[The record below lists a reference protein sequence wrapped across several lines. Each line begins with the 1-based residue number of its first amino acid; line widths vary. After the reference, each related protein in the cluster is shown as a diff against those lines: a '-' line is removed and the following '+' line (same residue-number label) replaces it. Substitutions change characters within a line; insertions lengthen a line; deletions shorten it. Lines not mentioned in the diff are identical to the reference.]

1 MDIRPGD
8 TIYGKDVTDKF
19 TVVEFIGSGAF
30 GFVYKL
36 KKEGAEEFFALK
48 TVPTGYL
55 NETELKSLVNEG
67 TLASGIKHEN
77 VVNVLFFHNGS
88 QYPGLPPYIIMEYL
102 PDGTLQQLLDSQRKS
117 SKPFDNAQLTAMFLQ
132 LAEGMKA
139 INSKLIHRDLKPDN
153 ILLSQDTL
161 KISDFGLSKVV
172 GAATRTYSFKGIQ
185 HIHYMPPEA
194 WRGDTNTIRM
204 DIYSMGIVFYEL
216 ATLSHPYKVTEA
228 GDIIEGWKN
237 AHFFQKAEIPL
248 SKNSHLDK
256 HLSQLIIKMIAKKP
270 EERYSNWDE
279 MIKRIQ
285 TAQAEEKTKVDV
297 SKLVMKAIKGKEA
310 EEKQTL
316 ESERK
321 RKEKEELDKL
331 VKYRCDELLVGL
343 NEIVDTFN
351 TQYEGAKFH
360 LETYSPLYSQTLTSS
375 ARFQEGSSVN
385 LTIEPVYHSMAFEG
399 KQVRAW
405 GYFQNTN
412 GKGFNVILVL
422 DKPEDVYGNWLC
434 LHNTHNPIARTT
446 DGRPDPFPFDTFEE
460 FAKEIQHIH
469 ALHIYQFQISP
480 FAKDMLIPFFEDI
493 L

>member
-8 TIYGKDVTDKF
+8 TIYGKDATEKF

-36 KKEGAEEFFALK
+36 KKEGTEEFFALK

-55 NETELKSLVNEG
+55 DETELRSLVNEG
-67 TLASGIKHEN
+67 RLASGIKHEN
-77 VVNVLFFHNGS
+77 VVDVVFFHDGS
-88 QYPGLPPYIIMEYL
+88 QYPRLPPYIIMEYL

-117 SKPFDNAQLTAMFLQ
+117 SKCFDNEQLTAMLLQ

-153 ILLSQDTL
+153 ILLSKNTL

-185 HIHYMPPEA
+185 HIHYMAPEA
-194 WRGDTNTIRM
+194 WRGQTNTIRM

-216 ATLSHPYKVTEA
+216 ATLFHPYKVTQA
-228 GDIIEGWKN
+228 GDVIESWKN
-237 AHFFQKAEIPL
+237 THLFQKAEIPVT
-248 SKNSHLDK
+248 KNPSLNT
-256 HLSQLIIKMIAKKP
+256 HLSQLIMKMIAKKP

-279 MIKRIQ
+279 IIKRIQ
-285 TAQAEEKTKVDV
+285 TAQAEEKPKVDV
-297 SKLVMKAIKGKEA
+297 SKLITKAIQTREE
-310 EEKQTL
+310 EEKQRL
-316 ESERK
+316 EAEKK
-321 RKEKEELDKL
+321 RKAKEELDKL
-331 VKYRCDELLVGL
+331 VSYRADELLEGL
-343 NEIVDTFN
+343 KEVVNAFN
-351 TQYEGAKFH
+351 TSYEGPKINISEH
-360 LETYSPLYSQTLTSS
+360 SSPYAPTKTFS
-375 ARFQEGSSVN
+375 ASFPKGGSVN
-385 LTIEPVYHSMAFEG
+385 LVVEPVYHSIIFEG

-405 GYFQNTN
+405 GYFQNSK
-412 GKGFNVILVL
+412 GKGFNIMLVL
-422 DKPEDVYGNWLC
+422 DKPEDLYGNWLC
-434 LHNTHNPIARTT
+434 LHNTHNPLARTT
-446 DGRPDPFPFDTFEE
+446 DGRPEPFPFDTFEE

-480 FAKDMLIPFFEDI
+480 FVKDMLIPFFEDI